1 MRGLSQMRGTDE
13 RPDVRVTD
21 EGPRCE
27 GPCGPDVHA

>member
-1 MRGLSQMRGTDE
+1 MEDAGEGTVTDE

-27 GPCGPDVHA
+27 GPCGPDEHA